1 MELPL
6 TPDDLQYTQ
15 AYPFVQACY
24 GHLNTEIT
32 FIITNICCFLAKNQT
47 YDYVASVVHPT
58 TYLS

>member
-32 FIITNICCFLAKNQT
+32 FIITNICCFLAKP
-47 YDYVASVVHPT
+47 DI
-58 TYLS
+58 